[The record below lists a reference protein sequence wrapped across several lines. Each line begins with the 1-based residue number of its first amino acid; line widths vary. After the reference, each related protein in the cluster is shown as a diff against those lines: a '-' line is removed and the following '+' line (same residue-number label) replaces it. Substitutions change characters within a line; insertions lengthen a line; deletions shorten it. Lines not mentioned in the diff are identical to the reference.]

1 MSGTI
6 DVLAQNELARLFL
19 RIEVQ
24 RMPIIAWT
32 GGGYI
37 GNFGLPA
44 DSSGQKIPGLHLGI
58 AHNLRSERAIGT

>member
-6 DVLAQNELARLFL
+6 DVLAQNELARFFL

-24 RMPIIAWT
+24 RMPIIGW
-32 GGGYI
+32 GSGGYI

-44 DSSGQKIPGLHLGI
+44 DSSGQQIPGLHLSV
-58 AHNLRSERAIGT
+58 AHDPRGERAIGT